1 MSFRSPFVL
10 FLYMVQVSFKFTTF
24 FIIAL
29 FPVLNTSC
37 CFTEMLREVLI
48 LDLSLS
54 LWLLSLS
61 LTLSLSLLLLL

>member
-29 FPVLNTSC
+29 FPVLPTSC
-37 CFTEMLREVLI
+37 CFTDMLRIHFSSFQNANAGSYVNFA
-48 LDLSLS
+48 SF
-54 LWLLSLS
+54 
-61 LTLSLSLLLLL
+61 